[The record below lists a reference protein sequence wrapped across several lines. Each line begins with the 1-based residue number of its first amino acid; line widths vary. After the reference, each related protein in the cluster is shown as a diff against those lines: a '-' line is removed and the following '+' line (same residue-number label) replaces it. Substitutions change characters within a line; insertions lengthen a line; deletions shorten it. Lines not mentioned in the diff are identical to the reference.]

1 VSRVKPRNLVQYLAE
16 FELTLA
22 DLARE
27 QVAMFVAARNVA
39 SYVDDLEA
47 PLGRPSW
54 EDNDATLTDRTTDAV
69 LNVRAP
75 RGEVLER
82 LLPTDEMEVSLVRS
96 IEDLPRIFPVQWL
109 LEEVQPDLFYVKLAH
124 RELLMPAWRCPPTSD
139 EGELREQN
147 RREPVPAPAQADS
160 ARQHAYLLLDTSSTM
175 QDHDRRG
182 TVARGLAL
190 AFLRKGYQQGA
201 HLAARPFAAEVGE
214 LRSGAGREDFLAIVR
229 TVISLPNA
237 GQTRLQTALE
247 RAAADLRGAGPCR
260 GADIML
266 ITDGISRLSD
276 NPLADERLHTFILG
290 DLFEDKDIS
299 ATIDTLRQWSR
310 TFRRIWTNRFAE
322 VLAPDEADCLAAGRE
337 LETWLRQAQADPKAG
352 HAGRLR
358 RLLENVR
365 FLVRQFKASR
375 GKAAPLP
382 GPWQSLERALDEADQ
397 WLAQADRTTAGPTE
411 VRTAVRG
418 RGLASPRPTT
428 NGRPM
433 LGENGAAALWQWLR
447 GLARCVVQWARAA
460 CRTLVRRRP
469 RQDPHRPPT
478 PPGWGE

>member
-1 VSRVKPRNLVQYLAE
+1 MIRTPPRNLVQYLAE

-22 DLARE
+22 DLSRE

-39 SYVDDLEA
+39 PYVEDLET

-54 EDNDATLTDRTTDAV
+54 EENDATLTDHTTDAV
-69 LNVRAP
+69 LNLRAP

-82 LLPTDEMEVSLVRS
+82 LLPTDQMDVSLVRS
-96 IEDLPRIFPVQWL
+96 IEDLPRIFPAQWL
-109 LEEVQPDLFYVKLAH
+109 LEEVQPDWFYAKLAH
-124 RELLMPAWRCPPTSD
+124 RELLMPVWQSPPAG
-139 EGELREQN
+139 GEESPREED
-147 RREPVPAPAQADS
+147 RREPVPASAQADS

-214 LRSGAGREDFLAIVR
+214 LHSGSGREDFLAIVR
-229 TVISLPNA
+229 AVISLPNA

-266 ITDGISRLSD
+266 ITDGISRLSA
-276 NPLADERLHTFILG
+276 NPLAGERLHTFILG
-290 DLFEDKDIS
+290 DLFEDKETS

-322 VLAPDEADCLAAGRE
+322 VLAPGEADCLAAGWE
-337 LETWLRQAQADPKAG
+337 LEAWLRQAQADPKAA
-352 HAGRLR
+352 HASRLR
-358 RLLENVR
+358 RLVENLR
-365 FLVRQFKASR
+365 FLVRQFKRSH
-375 GKAAPLP
+375 GKTAPLP
-382 GPWQSLERALDEADQ
+382 GSWQSLARALDEADQ
-397 WLAQADRTTAGPTE
+397 WLAQMDPTTAAPAE
-411 VRTAVRG
+411 VRAAARG
-418 RGLASPRPTT
+418 RGTASAHPAIGSFRVF
-428 NGRPM
+428 
-433 LGENGAAALWQWLR
+433 GENGAGLWPWLL
-447 GLARCVVQWARAA
+447 GLARRVVHWVRAA
-460 CRTLVRRRP
+460 CGLRMRRRP
-469 RQDPHRPPT
+469 
-478 PPGWGE
+478 

>member
-1 VSRVKPRNLVQYLAE
+1 VIRAKPRNLVQYLAE

-39 SYVDDLEA
+39 PYVEDLES

-54 EDNDATLTDRTTDAV
+54 EENDATLTDHTTDAV
-69 LNVRAP
+69 LDVRAP
-75 RGEVLER
+75 RGEVIER
-82 LLPTDEMEVSLVRS
+82 LLPTDEMDVSLVRS
-96 IEDLPRIFPVQWL
+96 IEDLPRIFPAQWL
-109 LEEVQPDLFYVKLAH
+109 LEEVQPDWFYMKLAH
-124 RELLMPAWRCPPTSD
+124 RELLMPVWQSPPAGGD
-139 EGELREQN
+139 GDPREEE
-147 RREPVPAPAQADS
+147 RREPAPALAQAES
-160 ARQHAYLLLDTSSTM
+160 TRQHAYLLLDTSSTM

-201 HLAARPFAAEVGE
+201 HLTARPFAAEVGE
-214 LRSGAGREDFLAIVR
+214 LHSGSGRKDFLAIVR

-266 ITDGISRLSD
+266 ITDGISRLAA
-276 NPLADERLHTFILG
+276 NPLARERLHTFILG
-290 DLFEDKDIS
+290 DLFEDKEIS

-322 VLAPDEADCLAAGRE
+322 VLAPEEADCLAAGRE
-337 LETWLRQAQADPKAG
+337 LEAWLRQAHADPKAA

-358 RLLENVR
+358 RLVENVR
-365 FLVRQFKASR
+365 FLVRQFKLSR
-375 GKAAPLP
+375 GKGAPLP
-382 GPWQSLERALDEADQ
+382 SAWQSLERALDEADQ
-397 WLAQADRTTAGPTE
+397 WLAQTDQTAAGPGE
-411 VRTAVRG
+411 VRAAARG
-418 RGLASPRPTT
+418 RGPASPRPAV
-428 NGRPM
+428 GSSPM
-433 LGENGAAALWQWLR
+433 LGENGAGLWQWLR
-447 GLARCVVQWARAA
+447 GLAGRILHWVRVA
-460 CRTLVRRRP
+460 CGTVARRRP
-469 RQDPHRPPT
+469 REAPDQPVI
-478 PPGWGE
+478 PPGSGE